1 MRMSVGFV
9 CPQCDALTELGV
21 SRCPACG
28 APLGWNGVAV
38 AGNNHAGSL
47 AAGLARPGGGV
58 GPVSTNANASEPSPQ
73 AQRAPKA
80 KGSDGAGSPGAPAA
94 RREASM
100 ATKSCPSC
108 GNPVPAEDR
117 FCGKCGNRFGAEPA
131 GSPGKTMYFSGSQA
145 PGRAK
150 LIVVK
155 GDAGDG
161 VSYQLNGTDHLLGRS
176 DGPIL
181 FPDDP
186 LISPRHANFLYREGK
201 LYVRDEGSQNGVF
214 IRIRNPVVLD
224 SGGAFLVGE
233 QLLQV
238 EASAPDFGPQPDA
251 EGTYYYAS
259 PKRAS
264 KMRLIQRLR
273 GGDIGIIFR
282 ARGDTISIGR
292 ENNDVNFPD
301 DPFISG
307 HHAQVSIGGDGRFT
321 LTDLGSKNGTFVR
334 IGEEASLQNGDYV
347 FIGQQLLRVE
357 LA

>member
-1 MRMSVGFV
+1 MRMPVGLV
-9 CPQCDALTELGV
+9 CPQCDALADLGAT
-21 SRCPACG
+21 RCPACG
-28 APLGWNGVAV
+28 SALGWNGVGG
-38 AGNNHAGSL
+38 AGRGQSF
-47 AAGLARPGGGV
+47 GRDT
-58 GPVSTNANASEPSPQ
+58 GPVRPALGVQREDGKTEANHPMS
-73 AQRAPKA
+73 
-80 KGSDGAGSPGAPAA
+80 
-94 RREASM
+94 
-100 ATKSCPSC
+100 ATIMKSCPTC
-108 GNPVPAEDR
+108 GNQVPVDDR
-117 FCGKCGNRFGAEPA
+117 FCGKCGGRLSGPADAA
-131 GSPGKTMYFSGSQA
+131 GSGVGPAKTQYFSGSQA

-161 VSYQLNGTDHLLGRS
+161 VSYQLNGSEHLLGRAE
-176 DGPIL
+176 GAIL
-181 FPDDP
+181 FPDDT
-186 LISPRHANFLYREGK
+186 LISPRHANFVYRDGK
-201 LYVRDEGSQNGVF
+201 LFVRDESSANGVF
-214 IRIRNPVVLD
+214 IRIRNPVGVE

-282 ARGDTISIGR
+282 ARGDSISIGR

-307 HHAQVSIGGDGRFT
+307 HHSQVTIGADGRFT
-321 LTDLGSKNGTFVR
+321 LTDLGSKNGTFVQ
-334 IGEEASLQNGDYV
+334 IAEEAPLQNGDYV

-357 LA
+357 IS